1 MKNVTGPDSVRE
13 TSDKLNNSSK
23 SNPLIEV
30 TCDQFEFRLGR
41 VCKMVFKI
49 KSYKKQGNYGSRVK
63 MNKTLK

>member
-30 TCDQFEFRLGR
+30 TCDQFEFSLGR
-41 VCKMVFKI
+41 GCKMVLKI
-49 KSYKKQGNYGSRVK
+49 KSYKTRGNYGSRVK
-63 MNKTLK
+63 INKMLK

>member
-23 SNPLIEV
+23 NNSCIEV
-30 TCDQFEFRLGR
+30 TCDYSEFSLGR
-41 VCKMVFKI
+41 GCKMVFKI